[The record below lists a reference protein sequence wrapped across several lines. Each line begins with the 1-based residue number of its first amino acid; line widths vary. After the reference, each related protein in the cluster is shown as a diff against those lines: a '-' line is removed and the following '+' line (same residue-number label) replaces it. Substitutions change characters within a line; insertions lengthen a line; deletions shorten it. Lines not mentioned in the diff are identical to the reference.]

1 MCYYSNLNKTTGS
14 WEAARLPAMRAG
26 NKKVSRMNAPPPR
39 PSASTLAIPIGVIL
53 TCKQPTNAWADPVWR
68 ASGVMLDIPPG
79 PEWRE
84 LARGEG
90 VTQYLTTRAQLE
102 LFRKETEA
110 YIANIES
117 TEPALYMVLRD
128 GETDDAPVEVHLV
141 TASPFEAQD
150 YMDSS
155 EETVER
161 VSMPAPLLEMIAG
174 FIEEH
179 HVEETFRKRKR
190 DEVDITEE
198 KFGQEPIFVTRER
211 RKKNGQTP

>member
-1 MCYYSNLNKTTGS
+1 
-14 WEAARLPAMRAG
+14 
-26 NKKVSRMNAPPPR
+26 MNDPPPE
-39 PSASTLAIPIGVIL
+39 PSGTELAIPIGVIL
-53 TCKQPTNAWADPVWR
+53 TCKQSANPWADVVWR

-84 LARGEG
+84 LAHGEG
-90 VTQYLTTRAQLE
+90 FEQYLAAGAQLD

-117 TEPALYMVLRD
+117 SAPALYIVLRESERAD
-128 GETDDAPVEVHLV
+128 RPIKVHLV

-155 EETVER
+155 EEAVER
-161 VSMPAPLLEMIAG
+161 VAMPVALVAIIG
-174 FIEEH
+174 KFIEDH

-190 DEVDITEE
+190 DEVDLNDA
-198 KFGQEPIFVTRER
+198 KFGKEPIFLSR
-211 RKKNGQTP
+211 RHAKTHGHSQ